1 MGNIKFSY
9 SKGLF
14 TQLPGGHS
22 AAEFSQK
29 INCYMLVL
37 KIESSLQICLYE
49 GWQLLP
55 LKSLSE
61 KMGRLIFESL
71 LCIQFKGHSLN
82 YCILNPEDTWSE
94 LIQC

>member
-1 MGNIKFSY
+1 MGNIKLSY

-29 INCYMLVL
+29 INCYTLVL

-49 GWQLLP
+49 GW
-55 LKSLSE
+55 
-61 KMGRLIFESL
+61 
-71 LCIQFKGHSLN
+71 
-82 YCILNPEDTWSE
+82 
-94 LIQC
+94 

>member
-1 MGNIKFSY
+1 MPKRKPAFGKKKKEKKILGIQMGNIKLSY

-29 INCYMLVL
+29 INCYTLVL

-49 GWQLLP
+49 G
-55 LKSLSE
+55 
-61 KMGRLIFESL
+61 
-71 LCIQFKGHSLN
+71 
-82 YCILNPEDTWSE
+82 
-94 LIQC
+94 

>member
-1 MGNIKFSY
+1 MPKRKPAFGKKKKKNLDIQMGNIKLSY

-29 INCYMLVL
+29 INCYTLVL

-49 GWQLLP
+49 G
-55 LKSLSE
+55 
-61 KMGRLIFESL
+61 
-71 LCIQFKGHSLN
+71 
-82 YCILNPEDTWSE
+82 
-94 LIQC
+94 